1 MRKVFRVAL
10 GMSTSIGTFLDA
22 GALATAAQAGAR
34 SGSD

>member
-1 MRKVFRVAL
+1 MRKVFRLAL
-10 GMSTSIGTFLDA
+10 GMTTSIGRFLDA